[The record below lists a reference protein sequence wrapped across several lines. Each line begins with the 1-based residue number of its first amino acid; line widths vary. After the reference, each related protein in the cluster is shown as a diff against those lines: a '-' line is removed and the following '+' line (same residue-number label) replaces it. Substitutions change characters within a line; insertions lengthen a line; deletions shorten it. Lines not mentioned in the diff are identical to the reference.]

1 MARTPDK
8 LRRFLTEQ
16 HDVLPTA
23 IDQYLT
29 IHQGDAK
36 DPAAVA
42 KALLS
47 PTTKDTLVDI
57 VLTGLGA
64 YPTFQW
70 SITNPFPLTDPT
82 ICEDATA
89 ALYTAISNL
98 SSSSATSTHAGTKP
112 LLVVVSTAGA
122 RAKGRGVPLSIYW
135 LYEWLLG
142 SPLADKRRM
151 EALILADRR
160 AHVRDFVLIRPPFL
174 TDGEA
179 LGKEK
184 IKVGWEWGI
193 EDDDRAGKERVK
205 EPGPRIGWTISRK
218 DLGAWTFENVV
229 QEGGWEGRCV
239 TMSY

>member
-16 HDVLPTA
+16 HNVPPKA

-47 PTTKDTLVDI
+47 PTKKNTLVDI
-57 VLTGLGA
+57 ILSGLGA

-70 SITNPFPLTDPT
+70 SITLPFPLTDPT
-82 ICEDATA
+82 VCEDATA
-89 ALYTAISNL
+89 ALYTSISNL
-98 SSSSATSTHAGTKP
+98 SSSSITSTRTGTNP

-122 RAKGRGVPLSIYW
+122 RTKGRGVPLSIYW

-151 EALILADRR
+151 ESLILADRG

-179 LGKEK
+179 LGRES
-184 IKVGWEWGI
+184 IKVGWEWGL
-193 EDDDRAGKERVK
+193 EEVVKERVK